1 MNPDAEAGVRM
12 RTDFR
17 RRGGRAEGGYN
28 NNLVF
33 WVLSSKKSPSTA
45 PIAASHR
52 DAASSRRRALPHH
65 RAQETT
71 SAAVAC
77 RPGGDSVLQRLR
89 PRRAILAAARPLPV
103 RQEACLIR
111 ALAAVSSSPR
121 AADTSCS
128 PPPLAPRVDG
138 KKKGKKSCTPPR
150 RAGSATAT
158 AGVVDSDT
166 SPDGRRRVGGCLHC
180 VWKALKRWAFGWRT
194 SSAAPRV
201 AAEPGPAPPKRAAAF
216 GATGN
221 HAWK

>member
-1 MNPDAEAGVRM
+1 M

-158 AGVVDSDT
+158 AGVVVHIRHIT
-166 SPDGRRRVGGCLHC
+166 RWTTTRRRVPALRLEGVEEVGVWVAHLFGCT
-180 VWKALKRWAFGWRT
+180 ARRRRART
-194 SSAAPRV
+194 STTQAR
-201 AAEPGPAPPKRAAAF
+201 RRF
-216 GATGN
+216 RRDR
-221 HAWK
+221 

>member
-12 RTDFR
+12 WTDSR

-89 PRRAILAAARPLPV
+89 RDAPPAASHPRRRVPATCSTGGVPH
-103 RQEACLIR
+103 
-111 ALAAVSSSPR
+111 PR
-121 AADTSCS
+121 ARRRPFFATRGTSCS
-128 PPPLAPRVDG
+128 PPSTVRAPRLHRLTHAPCCQDD
-138 KKKGKKSCTPPR
+138 KNKAILDATEKSRVRHR
-150 RAGSATAT
+150 RHPS
-158 AGVVDSDT
+158 
-166 SPDGRRRVGGCLHC
+166 RR
-180 VWKALKRWAFGWRT
+180 
-194 SSAAPRV
+194 
-201 AAEPGPAPPKRAAAF
+201 
-216 GATGN
+216 
-221 HAWK
+221 

>member
-1 MNPDAEAGVRM
+1 LLWLASFEPHAHQVRPTDRAAEQRRMNPDAEAGVRM
-12 RTDFR
+12 RTDSR

-89 PRRAILAAARPLPV
+89 RDAPPAASHPRR
-103 RQEACLIR
+103 R
-111 ALAAVSSSPR
+111 APATCSTGGVPHPR
-121 AADTSCS
+121 ARRRPFFATRGGHVLQCS
-128 PPPLAPRVDG
+128 PPSAVRAPRRWQEEGQEILHASEKCRVRHRHRHRH
-138 KKKGKKSCTPPR
+138 R
-150 RAGSATAT
+150 RRRRPHPTHHQMDEDASEGACIAF
-158 AGVVDSDT
+158 
-166 SPDGRRRVGGCLHC
+166 GRR
-180 VWKALKRWAFGWRT
+180 
-194 SSAAPRV
+194 
-201 AAEPGPAPPKRAAAF
+201 
-216 GATGN
+216 
-221 HAWK
+221 

>member
-12 RTDFR
+12 RTDSR

-121 AADTSCS
+121 AAGTSCS

-158 AGVVDSDT
+158 ATAGVVVHIRHIT
-166 SPDGRRRVGGCLHC
+166 RWTRTRRRVPALRLGGVEEMGVSAAHHFDCT
-180 VWKALKRWAFGWRT
+180 ARRRRART
-194 SSAAPRV
+194 STTQAR
-201 AAEPGPAPPKRAAAF
+201 RRF
-216 GATGN
+216 
-221 HAWK
+221 HRDR